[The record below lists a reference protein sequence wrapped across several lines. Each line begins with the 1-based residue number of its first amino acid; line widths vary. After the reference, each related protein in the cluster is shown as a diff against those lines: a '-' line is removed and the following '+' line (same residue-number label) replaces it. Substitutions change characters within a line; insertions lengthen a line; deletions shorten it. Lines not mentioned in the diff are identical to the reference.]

1 MCSMCPVRA
10 YSGLRRSMSLL
21 TSPPGDEQQQ
31 QLEVGDRVIVGGQRR
46 GVVRF
51 SGHTAFAPGTNIEHV
66 CRHNNEMLLSV
77 GHTCNYG
84 IDTILGCIASQTGV
98 TICWG
103 VLPGW
108 WYGLELERPVGK
120 NDGTVDGKKYFTC
133 KPKHGVFAP
142 PSRVH
147 KYVLLLS
154 VCSSRVKYVVLL
166 TVEMAQ
172 RFVHWGNVRMR
183 FAVGTVR
190 WARENRWIPTRRW
203 SARGVSQVRNSRQR
217 QTFFNQIYNHHV
229 SSFMSRVLYL
239 RIPTVDCSSACCFA
253 AGGGVAGQQSMA
265 AAPKKSIQR

>member
-1 MCSMCPVRA
+1 
-10 YSGLRRSMSLL
+10 MSLL

-77 GHTCNYG
+77 GHTYNYG

-147 KYVLLLS
+147 KYVLVLS
-154 VCSSRVKYVVLL
+154 VCSSRVESVLL
-166 TVEMAQ
+166 
-172 RFVHWGNVRMR
+172 
-183 FAVGTVR
+183 
-190 WARENRWIPTRRW
+190 
-203 SARGVSQVRNSRQR
+203 
-217 QTFFNQIYNHHV
+217 
-229 SSFMSRVLYL
+229 L
-239 RIPTVDCSSACCFA
+239 
-253 AGGGVAGQQSMA
+253 
-265 AAPKKSIQR
+265 